1 MRLSVETEP
10 GHGRIPG
17 FPSVD
22 GEPGCVARV
31 LASEPQKLL
40 RVRKRDMP
48 CAETMIEIAIGPA
61 NASGWPTRVEVTQS
75 AFPPEM
81 DAMADL
87 VDAHWRQIVA
97 DVRLYLEHGVVV
109 PGTVWGASFGA
120 LTAQTPVALALTKL
134 DQDQNGFA
142 ARCGMREG
150 DLLLTL
156 RGIRIHDLAQLW
168 TVLALSAVGEEVAVA
183 WARGGELH
191 TAVAPL

>member
-1 MRLSVETEP
+1 MRLPVEAEP
-10 GHGRIPG
+10 DHGRIPG

-48 CAETMIEIAIGPA
+48 CAETMIEIVIGPA
-61 NASGWPTRVEVTQS
+61 NASGWPTRVEVAQS
-75 AFPPEM
+75 GFPTEM
-81 DAMADL
+81 DAMPDL

-97 DVRLYLEHGVVV
+97 DFRLYLERGVVV
-109 PGTVWGASFGA
+109 PGTAWGASFGA
-120 LTAQTPVALALTKL
+120 LTAQTPVALVLTKL
-134 DQDQNGFA
+134 DQNGFA

-183 WARGGELH
+183 WARGEALH
-191 TAVAPL
+191 TSVAPL